1 MNLCGVLWVQLYQAL
16 WWRLVQRRCVVSV
29 LVLLS
34 DLGVRCLL
42 SSGVLL
48 VATEQEEP
56 DDQTEEKCN
65 RYTYAN
71 TDFG

>member
-1 MNLCGVLWVQLYQAL
+1 
-16 WWRLVQRRCVVSV
+16 VSI

-42 SSGVLL
+42 SSGVLLL

-65 RYTYAN
+65 RYTDAN
-71 TDFG
+71 TDFD